1 LINSELKTSVRLVG
15 PCEKVDREGE
25 NKKAYFSHCY
35 KKKEFRYIF
44 HTFSYWGSHQSFMSI
59 ETVKIP
65 LFVSLEPYI
74 FARKPTMKKL
84 FARFRTPAPYDF
96 RQNLQYQIQTEF
108 HAIYKKTAA
117 VVMFGDSLMAA
128 VLWNEILNRCDLA
141 NRGIGQDTT
150 AGMVA
155 RLPGIVALRP
165 KVCFILGG
173 SNDVEKLVAREL
185 TVGNLQAICRLLIKE
200 NIDPILHTVPYVT
213 ASYPNPSLNAVLA
226 DLNLM
231 IQQMA
236 ASERVH
242 VIDLNRKL
250 APNAFLEDKY
260 ALFDGV
266 HLNAQAYLVWKG
278 LIEAV
283 L

>member
-25 NKKAYFSHCY
+25 NKKAYFSNCY

-44 HTFSYWGSHQSFMSI
+44 HTFSYWGSPESFMVLKW
-59 ETVKIP
+59 VKTP
-65 LFVSLEPYI
+65 LFVSREPYI

-84 FARFRTPAPYDF
+84 FARLRTPAPYDF

-117 VVMFGDSLMAA
+117 VVMFGDSSMAGIQ
-128 VLWNEILNRCDLA
+128 WNEILNRCDVA

-155 RLPGIVALRP
+155 RLPGIVALQPRM
-165 KVCFILGG
+165 VFILAGG
-173 SNDVEKLVAREL
+173 NDIEKKVPVEL
-185 TVGNLQAICRLLIKE
+185 TIGNLQAICRTLIKE
-200 NIDPILHTVPYVT
+200 NIDPILHTVPYV
-213 ASYPNPSLNAVLA
+213 AQRLPLVNAQIRKLNA
-226 DLNLM
+226 M
-231 IQQMA
+231 ITA
-236 ASERVH
+236 LSASECVRL
-242 VIDLNRKL
+242 INLNPTL
-250 APNAFLEDKY
+250 APEGYLEGRY
-260 ALFDGV
+260 CLFDGV
-266 HLNAQAYLVWKG
+266 HLNAEGYLVWKG
-278 LIEAV
+278 LIDGV